1 MDNKPFLLINFLD
14 LTEDKIPEIKKF
26 TKSSYNSE
34 QILNNAEIL
43 KYAYPFAVIFGLV
56 AKLTNITLSFMFDKK
71 IEM

>member
-1 MDNKPFLLINFLD
+1 M
-14 LTEDKIPEIKKF
+14 
-26 TKSSYNSE
+26 YYGVV
-34 QILNNAEIL
+34 LNLAIEIL